1 VRSSATTLR
10 RAKDLFISKE
20 KDKHVFS
27 GILLGYFIFGV
38 LINFNSHIGIMGIMR
53 AAMIGHV
60 AGRSAR
66 RQMEGM
72 QKQAQAQQA
81 QAQAQAQAAQA
92 QAQAAQQAQQAQASA
107 KTDPMQEIAK
117 LGDLKAKGLITEE
130 EFQKMKANVL
140 AKM

>member
-1 VRSSATTLR
+1 M
-10 RAKDLFISKE
+10 
-20 KDKHVFS
+20 
-27 GILLGYFIFGV
+27 GLL
-38 LINFNSHIGIMGIMR
+38 R

-60 AGRSAR
+60 AGSSAR

-81 QAQAQAQAAQA
+81 QAQQAQTQQAQA
-92 QAQAAQQAQQAQASA
+92 QAQQAQAQAQQAQAQASA

-117 LGDLKAKGLITEE
+117 LGDLKAKGLLTEE

>member
-1 VRSSATTLR
+1 
-10 RAKDLFISKE
+10 
-20 KDKHVFS
+20 
-27 GILLGYFIFGV
+27 
-38 LINFNSHIGIMGIMR
+38 MGIMR

-72 QKQAQAQQA
+72 QQQAQAQQA
-81 QAQAQAQAAQA
+81 QAQAQQAQAQAAQA
-92 QAQAAQQAQQAQASA
+92 QAQAQQAQQAQAQA

-130 EFQKMKANVL
+130 EFQKMKASVL

>member
-1 VRSSATTLR
+1 
-10 RAKDLFISKE
+10 
-20 KDKHVFS
+20 
-27 GILLGYFIFGV
+27 
-38 LINFNSHIGIMGIMR
+38 MGIMR

-81 QAQAQAQAAQA
+81 QAQAQAAQA
-92 QAQAAQQAQQAQASA
+92 QAQQAQQTQQAQQAQAQA

-130 EFQKMKANVL
+130 EFQKMKASVL